1 MNTSKLYQ
9 TYNSCPEHLHSLAS
23 VGMSFRTLRIIK
35 LSIALLASAQKIS
48 LTKVILAAVSAYLD
62 KHRSV
67 IDKEAQKQFGKPL
80 SLL

>member
-1 MNTSKLYQ
+1 MTTSKLYR
-9 TYNSCPEHLHSLAS
+9 TYNSCPEHLHSFAN

-35 LSIALLASAQKIS
+35 LSIALLASAQKTS
-48 LTKVILAAVSAYLD
+48 LTKVILTAVGAYLD

-80 SLL
+80 AFL